1 MTQNGIDREH
11 HRCHRLSRIPI
22 NHATAI
28 PTRRSKS
35 LRRWKDVPAT
45 KSSMVESWIAE
56 CWVTEDVFELNLTYR
71 EHVTDPRWNDE
82 SGEEI

>member
-1 MTQNGIDREH
+1 MPPPIANPYQSCYSNSYASFQVPSAMEGCS
-11 HRCHRLSRIPI
+11 CHKEQ
-22 NHATAI
+22 HG
-28 PTRRSKS
+28 
-35 LRRWKDVPAT
+35 
-45 KSSMVESWIAE
+45 ESWIAE